1 MSPSPSPSTAPA
13 EIRPG
18 DWTALSSD
26 SASVDLPEPDS
37 PTRPV
42 IEPAG
47 SVRSTPDTAGSSP
60 ALVLYTTV
68 RPSIRTW
75 GPLVTSGLPQPR
87 VEHLVHSVHD
97 QHDAEREQQHRAER
111 RHQVGQAG
119 AGLRDAVAHGEVD
132 HDPPV
137 LRGERQHAQEEQA
150 DLGVDEVRDADQ

>member
-1 MSPSPSPSTAPA
+1 MSPSPSTSTAPA
-13 EIRPG
+13 AIRPG
-18 DWTALSSD
+18 GWTAFSSD

-60 ALVLYTTV
+60 VLVLYTTV
-68 RPSIRTW
+68 RPPMRTR
-75 GPLVTSGLPQPR
+75 GPVVMPVVTSALPQPR
-87 VEHLVHSVHD
+87 VEHLVHGVHD

-111 RHQVGQAG
+111 GHQVGQAG
-119 AGLRDAVAHGEVD
+119 AGLRDAVVHGEVD

-137 LRGERQHAQEEQA
+137 LGGERQHAQEEEA
-150 DLGVDEVRDADQ
+150 DLGVDE